1 MNDILKCGLA
11 FIVGAVTAAIVTNK
25 VVDKKYRQIAD
36 DEINS
41 MKEYYKKKYEQ
52 VPDPEAESKEE
63 EKEPEEEPSIDELYQ
78 RYEDAVCKKYC
89 KPILDDEEN
98 ETVGKPYVIPPN
110 ELGDT
115 DYEIVEMV
123 YYGADAVLADDDD
136 KEVAEFDDLIGSD
149 SLSRI
154 GDYGAPSVCV
164 RNDRLQKDFEIL
176 YDPGYYSQEN
186 ADTGGD

>member
-52 VPDPEAESKEE
+52 VPDPEAKSNKE
-63 EKEPEEEPSIDELYQ
+63 EKEPEEGPSIDELYQ
-78 RYEDAVCKKYC
+78 RYEDAVCKKYY

-136 KEVAEFDDLIGSD
+136 KEVTDFDDLIGPD
-149 SLSRI
+149 SISRI
-154 GDYGAPSVCV
+154 GEYDVPSVCV
-164 RNDRLQKDFEIL
+164 RNDRLHKDFEIL

>member
-1 MNDILKCGLA
+1 MNNILKCGLA
-11 FIVGAVTAAIVTNK
+11 FIVGAVAAAIVTNK

-41 MKEYYKKKYEQ
+41 MREYYKKKYEQ
-52 VPDPEAESKEE
+52 VPDPEAKSNKE

-78 RYEDAVCKKYC
+78 RYEDAVCKKYY
-89 KPILDDEEN
+89 KLILDDEES

-154 GDYGAPSVCV
+154 GDYGTPSVCV

>member
-25 VVDKKYRQIAD
+25 VVDKKYRQISD

-52 VPDPEAESKEE
+52 VPDPEAKSNEE

-78 RYEDAVCKKYC
+78 RYEDAVCKKYY

-136 KEVAEFDDLIGSD
+136 KEVTDFDDLIGSD
-149 SLSRI
+149 SINRI
-154 GDYGAPSVCV
+154 GEYDVPSVCV

>member
-1 MNDILKCGLA
+1 MNNILKCGLA
-11 FIVGAVTAAIVTNK
+11 FVVGAVAAAIVTNK

-52 VPDPEAESKEE
+52 VPDPEAKSNKE
-63 EKEPEEEPSIDELYQ
+63 EKEPEEETSIDELYQ
-78 RYEDAVCKKYC
+78 RYEDAVCKKYY
-89 KPILDDEEN
+89 KPILDDEES
-98 ETVGKPYVIPPN
+98 ETAGKPYVIPPN

-149 SLSRI
+149 SINRI
-154 GDYGAPSVCV
+154 GEYDVPSVCV

>member
-25 VVDKKYRQIAD
+25 VVDKKYRQISD

-52 VPDPEAESKEE
+52 VPDPEAKSNEE

-78 RYEDAVCKKYC
+78 RYEDAVCKKYY
-89 KPILDDEEN
+89 KPILDDEES
-98 ETVGKPYVIPPN
+98 ETAGKPYVIPPN

-136 KEVAEFDDLIGSD
+136 KEVTDFDDLIGSD
-149 SLSRI
+149 SINRI
-154 GDYGAPSVCV
+154 GEYDVPSVCV

>member
-89 KPILDDEEN
+89 KPILDDEES

-136 KEVAEFDDLIGSD
+136 KEVAEFDDLIGSA

>member
-1 MNDILKCGLA
+1 MNNILKCGLA
-11 FIVGAVTAAIVTNK
+11 FIVGAVAAAMVTNK

-52 VPDPEAESKEE
+52 VPDPEAKSNKE

-78 RYEDAVCKKYC
+78 RYEDAVCKKYY

-98 ETVGKPYVIPPN
+98 ETVSKPYVIPPN

-136 KEVAEFDDLIGSD
+136 KEVTDFDDLIGPD
-149 SLSRI
+149 SINRI
-154 GDYGAPSVCV
+154 GEYDVPSVCV